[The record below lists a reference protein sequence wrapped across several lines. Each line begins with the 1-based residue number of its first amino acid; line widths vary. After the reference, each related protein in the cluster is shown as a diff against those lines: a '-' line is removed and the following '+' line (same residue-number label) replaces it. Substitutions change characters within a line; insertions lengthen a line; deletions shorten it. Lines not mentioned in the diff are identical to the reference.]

1 MPYQCKKQITK
12 CQPIFSP
19 NHIDAN
25 PEGYVKKIPNVVEN
39 IEKTDLQEPDH
50 RYKIRVDI
58 LNMSE
63 SIIKL
68 I

>member
-1 MPYQCKKQITK
+1 MLKTNNKFSTHL
-12 CQPIFSP
+12 SP
-19 NHIDAN
+19 NRIDAN
-25 PEGYVKKIPNVVEN
+25 PEGYVKIPNVVED
-39 IEKTDLQEPDH
+39 IEKADSREPDH

-63 SIIKL
+63 SIIVKL